1 MITKTVEAS
10 DGINRTVEGKIFG
23 DEFRIYRVYG
33 DITNLDSLKETAQIL
48 SAQMNVGTITYK
60 L

>member
-10 DGINRTVEGKIFG
+10 DGINRTVEGKIFEN
-23 DEFRIYRVYG
+23 EFRIYRVYG
-33 DITNLDSLKETAQIL
+33 DVTNLESLKETAQIL
-48 SAQMNVGTITYK
+48 ATQMNVGTVTYR

>member
-10 DGINRTVEGKIFG
+10 DGINRTVEGKIFE
-23 DEFRIYRVYG
+23 DEFRVYRVYG
-33 DITNLDSLKETAQIL
+33 DVTNLDSLKETAQIL
-48 SAQMNVGTITYK
+48 ALQMNVGTVTYR

>member
-10 DGINRTVEGKIFG
+10 DGINRTVEGKIFE

-33 DITNLDSLKETAQIL
+33 DVTNLESLK
-48 SAQMNVGTITYK
+48 
-60 L
+60 

>member
-10 DGINRTVEGKIFG
+10 DGINRTVDGKIFEY
-23 DEFRIYRVYG
+23 EFRIYRVYG
-33 DITNLDSLKETAQIL
+33 DVTNLESLKETAQIL
-48 SAQMNVGTITYK
+48 AVQVNVGTVTYR